1 MALKEEGVARGHFEV
16 RGYRRNG
23 KPIRG
28 SCLRRSDGVDS
39 HGENARRCEVAREIS
54 DRRPFV
60 REEACVS
67 YRRSSIRHA
76 KCCVLF
82 GCVGGDFTP
91 VMLPL

>member
-60 REEACVS
+60 REEARVYLTGVPLSDMRNAVS
-67 YRRSSIRHA
+67 SSA
-76 KCCVLF
+76 VS
-82 GCVGGDFTP
+82 VGI
-91 VMLPL
+91 LRL